1 MNFCGEKIAG
11 EQGCNV
17 SKETY
22 LVKDGGGLEQGGSKK
37 VDRKWSDSRYI
48 LKMNPTEFSEE
59 LNAGYMRKREIKG

>member
-1 MNFCGEKIAG
+1 M
-11 EQGCNV
+11 
-17 SKETY
+17 
-22 LVKDGGGLEQGGSKK
+22 KDGGGLEQGGSKK